1 MIWIFLFDYSIMSI
15 INSIIEIISESGKN
29 NHIQIE
35 VILLNIL
42 NILCNINY

>member
-1 MIWIFLFDYSIMSI
+1 MTWIFLFDYLIMLI
-15 INSIIEIISESGKN
+15 INNIIEIISESGKN